1 MSGYKQYQ
9 VPSYL
14 LKTVFP
20 YFIFQNKSLKAKY
33 IDKKSLIKWAENGTA
48 IINFLFK
55 YS

>member
-9 VPSYL
+9 VPRYL

-33 IDKKSLIKWAENGTA
+33 IDKKKFNKMSRKWNR
-48 IINFLFK
+48 NCKF
-55 YS
+55 SV